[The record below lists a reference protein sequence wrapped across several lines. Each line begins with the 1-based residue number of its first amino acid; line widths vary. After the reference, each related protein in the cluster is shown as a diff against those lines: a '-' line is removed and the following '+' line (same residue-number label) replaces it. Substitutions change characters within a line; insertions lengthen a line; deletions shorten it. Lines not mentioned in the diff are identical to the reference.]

1 MPTSR
6 AFAFD
11 EVQTGLGAIAAGW
24 AHRDLDQ
31 LLPLNQHA
39 G

>member
-1 MPTSR
+1 LAVVLRNSMPTSR

-11 EVQTGLGAIAAGW
+11 EVQTGL
-24 AHRDLDQ
+24 
-31 LLPLNQHA
+31 LPLNQHA